1 MAYIE
6 KDMRILKKK
15 IEGCNEELLA
25 FYKRLGN
32 KLLASTTEEG
42 ELSLPISE
50 EFVLDYH
57 RIVEERAQDT
67 ENILEIKTSYER
79 LSELSKFKKQIG
91 KSIKDS
97 DTSILKLKGRFA
109 LCFYKEFGEINE
121 FENLQGYEDIEEI
134 EEKIEELMEANDDFA
149 DEKKEAGFLAKFN
162 LNRKIAGNKLK
173 ISLLKRNI
181 ERLISKKSEEIFNFS
196 SVEELYNRAQ
206 MTGEIE
212 DVYKKIKE
220 EEEKRVDLESR
231 ISDTNKEEAFLSE
244 KMNELCGGLSPSKR
258 MNTLNDRVK
267 EIDIQVDKILKEV
280 AVEFLNFFIG
290 EDNKV
295 LEDKKE
301 TDSAIY
307 DAYSAEIEE
316 AVSLKDEMALLNLN
330 VEYCT
335 INDKKDAVINKID
348 GMNRS
353 IENCEE
359 GIKSYQKRINSL
371 KESIEGCNKEKDKLS
386 KELLELEKRIKSE
399 E

>member
-6 KDMRILKKK
+6 KDIKILKKK
-15 IEGCNEELLA
+15 VEDCDGELLA
-25 FYKRLGN
+25 FYKRLGL
-32 KLLASTTEEG
+32 KLLASTAEEG
-42 ELSLPISE
+42 KLSLPISE
-50 EFVLDYH
+50 EYVLDYH
-57 RIVEERAQDT
+57 RIVDERAQNT
-67 ENILEIKTSYER
+67 ENILEIKSSYER
-79 LSELSKFKKQIG
+79 LVELSKFKKQIS
-91 KSIKDS
+91 KSVKET
-97 DTSILKLKGRFA
+97 DTALLKLKGRFA
-109 LCFYKEFGEINE
+109 LCFYKEFADVSE
-121 FENLQGYEDIEEI
+121 FESLQGHEDIGDI
-134 EEKIEELMEANDDFA
+134 EKNIEELMKANDEFSE
-149 DEKKEAGFLAKFN
+149 EKKEAGFLGKFN
-162 LNRKIAGNKLK
+162 LNRKIASNKLK
-173 ISLLKRNI
+173 VSLLRRNI
-181 ERLISKKSEEIFNFS
+181 EKLISKRSEEIFNFS
-196 SVEELYNRAQ
+196 AVEDLYNKAQ

-212 DVYKKIKE
+212 DIYKKIKD
-220 EEEKRVDLESR
+220 EEEKRLDLESR
-231 ISDTNKEEAFLSE
+231 ISDINKEEAFLSE
-244 KMNELCGGLSPSKR
+244 KMNDLCGNLSHSKR
-258 MNTLNDRVK
+258 INSLNDRIK
-267 EIDIQVDKILKEV
+267 EIDIQVDKILKDV
-280 AVEFLNFFIG
+280 ALEFLNFFIG